1 VTRFDREE
9 PTLYTKRNVA
19 LAASHLALIMGAQ
32 RVVYVGIEQRNAIHF
47 YDTDPTTRA
56 AIRADLETM
65 PDRDLCHR
73 DHPNASFDVLV
84 ERLQTPAATLQ
95 AQPFYETDHTPV
107 FRDYLTELAAL
118 GVEAFS
124 TIPNSVTVDA
134 GAVYRPLG
142 DLL

>member
-1 VTRFDREE
+1 
-9 PTLYTKRNVA
+9 
-19 LAASHLALIMGAQ
+19 
-32 RVVYVGIEQRNAIHF
+32 
-47 YDTDPTTRA
+47 
-56 AIRADLETM
+56 M

-95 AQPFYETDHTPV
+95 AQPFYETDHTTV
-107 FRDYLTELAAL
+107 FRDYLTELVAL